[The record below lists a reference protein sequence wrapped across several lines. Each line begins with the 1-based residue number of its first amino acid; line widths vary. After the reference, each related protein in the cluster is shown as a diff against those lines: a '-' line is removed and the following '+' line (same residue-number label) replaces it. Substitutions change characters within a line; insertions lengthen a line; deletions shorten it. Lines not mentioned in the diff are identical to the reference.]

1 MWKFCLFCLSP
12 TWRTQTWW
20 RWCVVFIF
28 IPRNTRECVFLAKVS
43 SNFQS
48 AQRNSIFIISIFF
61 FPRLLNGHR
70 CLFSY
75 QHISQLISSL
85 SITRTKCAL
94 KSRCMT
100 RMLIRLALR
109 SLRSA
114 PQRAG
119 SAAGSRESSAGW
131 WWGGGGGGAR
141 DLHSSEKIFVS
152 VSERPGMCAGCQIH
166 PCQSSLNHLSWGWS
180 WKKWEGWA
188 NCCCN
193 RTGNV
198 PSLITSSG

>member
-1 MWKFCLFCLSP
+1 MLLFSFPETQENVYFWPKYGAILS
-12 TWRTQTWW
+12 
-20 RWCVVFIF
+20 
-28 IPRNTRECVFLAKVS
+28 
-43 SNFQS
+43 QS
-48 AQRNSIFIISIFF
+48 VQRNSILIISIFF
-61 FPRLLNGHR
+61 FPRVLNGHR

-94 KSRCMT
+94 KRRCMT

-119 SAAGSRESSAGW
+119 SAAGSRESSAGRRW
-131 WWGGGGGGAR
+131 SGVEWGGGTR

-166 PCQSSLNHLSWGWS
+166 PCQSSLNHLS
-180 WKKWEGWA
+180 
-188 NCCCN
+188 
-193 RTGNV
+193 
-198 PSLITSSG
+198 